1 MKTMFIVDYW
11 LPFPASEY
19 GGVDIVIADDKS
31 EALELLI
38 AAEVEMGFDFILKDY
53 PDYRERIAKNLLEAR
68 KFKVEAERSEIVFTF
83 HT

>member
-31 EALELLI
+31 EAIELL
-38 AAEVEMGFDFILKDY
+38 AKAEKEC
-53 PDYRERIAKNLLEAR
+53 YRERIAKSVLEAR